1 MSDETDPTPE
11 RTETKQPTRI
21 DAREYELFKQYV
33 KSVHGGIQGHLREEL
48 ENALREYRTSER
60 DGQLTRM
67 ENDVATI
74 KAMLA
79 DGQSDGG
86 TPGPHPS
93 DGATHARTRNTHA
106 DAAANPDVPS
116 TQSNPPSKPP
126 ANAPRSR
133 KESYLRQ
140 TFFAESVDG
149 MSEVAIETELR
160 DLIEREFGFGDRT
173 ADDYVDELYRPIQ
186 KELKNNY
193 GWKPHPRHGKTWVS
207 GDKYDELTE

>member
-1 MSDETDPTPE
+1 MSDEPNPTTE

-48 ENALREYRTSER
+48 ENALREYRTSEQ
-60 DGQLTRM
+60 DGQLTRV

-86 TPGPHPS
+86 TTPHPS

-106 DAAANPDVPS
+106 DAAPDGDADPS

-133 KESYLRQ
+133 KEAYLRQ

-149 MSEVAIETELR
+149 MNEVAIETELR
-160 DLIEREFGFGDRT
+160 DLIEGEFGFGDRT
-173 ADDYVDELYRPIQ
+173 ADDYVDELYRPIR
-186 KELKNNY
+186 KELKNDY
-193 GWKPHPRHGKTWVS
+193 GWKPHPRHGQTWVS
-207 GDKYDELTE
+207 PDNYDELTE

>member
-1 MSDETDPTPE
+1 MSDND
-11 RTETKQPTRI
+11 RTQVGAEV
-21 DAREYELFKQYV
+21 DADEYERFKQYV
-33 KSVHGGIQGHLREEL
+33 RDTHGSVRGNLGREI

-86 TPGPHPS
+86 NPGPHPS

-106 DAAANPDVPS
+106 DAAADPDVPS

-173 ADDYVDELYRPIQ
+173 ADDYVDELYRPIR
-186 KELKNNY
+186 KELKDNY

>member
-1 MSDETDPTPE
+1 MSDEPNPTTE

-21 DAREYELFKQYV
+21 DAREYELFKKYV

-60 DGQLTRM
+60 DGQLTRV

-86 TPGPHPS
+86 TTPHPS

-106 DAAANPDVPS
+106 ADTDADPS
-116 TQSNPPSKPP
+116 AQSETLSKPP

-133 KESYLRQ
+133 KEAYLRQ

-149 MSEVAIETELR
+149 LNEVAIETKLR
-160 DLIEREFGFGDRT
+160 ELIEREFGFGDRT
-173 ADDYVDELYRPIQ
+173 TDDYVDELYRLIR
-186 KELKNNY
+186 KELEDER
-193 GWKPHPRHGKTWVS
+193 GWKLHPQHRRTWVS
-207 GDKYDELTE
+207 PQYHEELTE